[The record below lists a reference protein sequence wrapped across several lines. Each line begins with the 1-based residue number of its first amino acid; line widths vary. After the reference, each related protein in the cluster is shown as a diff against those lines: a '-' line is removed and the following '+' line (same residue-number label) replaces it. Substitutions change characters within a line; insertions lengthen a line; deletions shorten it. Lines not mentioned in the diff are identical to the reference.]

1 MVGVDDDWFA
11 YQCKSGEVLFYY
23 NVKSGE
29 HRWAIHFCTC
39 LKPKDHKA
47 VNERCC
53 IWEPIKSKPSE
64 SGKFVRSIGIQ
75 TDDSKDN
82 TQETFIGHVQTVT
95 QSPPAVTHQLAVQR
109 SIVAMH
115 QPVLLSPQAV
125 SHQQVT
131 QSGSEIT
138 DETETK
144 NTLPEVIT
152 AFPSN
157 PLPSL
162 LPITHSDHVFHVD
175 FELSKAA
182 QEPSAA
188 LNNSNGEDSFA
199 ASSTRSHVVLLGDD
213 TRAEH
218 VSLDNNSAIIPSNG
232 SLDMRRQAEGSS
244 SRKKKEPRKIIKTSS
259 TSAEYMEAEPRRML
273 RSGAEAEEDSIF
285 TMSSPEHSTYDR
297 EVMGRDEPMVVI
309 PNIPK
314 IHMVQPEQ
322 KPVNF
327 ICQLCE
333 AELPSAAR
341 LTEHIMRHQPS
352 GSRCPICQRHF
363 SRRVGLRFHVQ
374 AHSGDKPHQCHLC
387 EKAFT
392 KPATLV
398 DHIRTH
404 SSERP
409 YVCSECNKG
418 FTHPSNLTSHMK
430 THSDNRPFQ
439 CSDCDK
445 GFKTSSH
452 LARHQAR
459 SHGRAAVSLFALL
472 KKV

>member
-285 TMSSPEHSTYDR
+285 TMSSPEYMECQGPSSKPGP
-297 EVMGRDEPMVVI
+297 GRVTK
-309 PNIPK
+309 N
-314 IHMVQPEQ
+314 
-322 KPVNF
+322 
-327 ICQLCE
+327 
-333 AELPSAAR
+333 
-341 LTEHIMRHQPS
+341 
-352 GSRCPICQRHF
+352 RCPKCGTEFTRGKDFRHHLK
-363 SRRVGLRFHVQ
+363 G
-374 AHSGDKPHQCHLC
+374 CHEC
-387 EKAFT
+387 VCTYCYEIFNHEK
-392 KPATLV
+392 KLKR
-398 DHIRTH
+398 HINREHTDNLK
-404 SSERP
+404 
-409 YVCSECNKG
+409 CSECGKKFSENRNLRRHKESY
-418 FTHPSNLTSHMK
+418 HSNIT
-430 THSDNRPFQ
+430 
-439 CSDCDK
+439 
-445 GFKTSSH
+445 
-452 LARHQAR
+452 
-459 SHGRAAVSLFALL
+459 
-472 KKV
+472 